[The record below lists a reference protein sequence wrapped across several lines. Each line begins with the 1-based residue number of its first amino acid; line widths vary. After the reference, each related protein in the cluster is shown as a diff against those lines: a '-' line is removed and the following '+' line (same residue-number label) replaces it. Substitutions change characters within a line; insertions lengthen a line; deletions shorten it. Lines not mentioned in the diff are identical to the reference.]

1 MIYLHKVI
9 ALIASP
15 LFLIIFL
22 IFLGII
28 FKSKKISLLGFI
40 VLIFCSLPIISS
52 KLISY
57 LEKDYIL
64 QNISNIDKADA
75 IVVLSGMLK
84 TIKFNSKLEYEF
96 NEKVDRILSGIDLF
110 KNDKAPLLIL
120 TRGKFPWLV
129 GVPEGEY
136 LKNFAMKFGI
146 PEESIFLTDSVQN
159 THQEAKS
166 VKKLLNSNEA
176 KIILVTSAFH
186 MPRAKKIFEAFN
198 INVIPFAVDYISSG
212 QKINFMHF
220 IPSAGS
226 LSTTSFGVRE
236 LIGRLYY
243 SLKY

>member
-84 TIKFNSKLEYEF
+84 TIKFNNKLEYEF

-129 GVPEGEY
+129 GIPEGEY

-186 MPRAKKIFEAFN
+186 MPRAKKVFESYN
-198 INVIPFAVDYISSG
+198 IKVIPFAVDF
-212 QKINFMHF
+212 INTHSKLTIIDF
-220 IPSAGS
+220 IPSAS
-226 LSTTSFGVRE
+226 SFLVTSVFVRE
-236 LIGRLYY
+236 MIGRLYY

>member
-186 MPRAKKIFEAFN
+186 MPRAKKVFESYN
-198 INVIPFAVDYISSG
+198 IKVIPFAVDF
-212 QKINFMHF
+212 INTHSKLTIIDF
-220 IPSAGS
+220 IPSAS
-226 LSTTSFGVRE
+226 SFLVTSVFVRE
-236 LIGRLYY
+236 MIGRLYY
-243 SLKY
+243 NLRY

>member
-84 TIKFNSKLEYEF
+84 TIKFNNKLEYEF

-186 MPRAKKIFEAFN
+186 MPRAKKIFESYN
-198 INVIPFAVDYISSG
+198 IKVIPFAVDF
-212 QKINFMHF
+212 INTHSKLTIIDF
-220 IPSAGS
+220 IPSAS
-226 LSTTSFGVRE
+226 SFLVTSVFVRE
-236 LIGRLYY
+236 MIGRLYY